1 MTDAVRARELVPA
14 AGDAAGPPALD
25 LPSAGPDPIPW
36 DTALAAVLGYARGR
50 RPLRFRTPDHP
61 HGRWFSVLAFG
72 YERFDRRPVDGGPL
86 GDADVLVAEGLHGR
100 LDPAGWTAVRAA
112 LDGVAPLA
120 DAATARAAG
129 RSFWQLP
136 ADEFSVLAEP
146 GTVGAVLRGIRE
158 HAEGAGVRPDL
169 VTAAL
174 HHRYPR
180 LVPHVDRTTRRQLW
194 PHVVEGDSG
203 LEAVVHRELAGNAAG
218 FAALEAAAAALL
230 DDGNGD
236 GSNSGDGDGE
246 SSGVP
251 LTRLRLHDVLLWL
264 SGSLRLTHAV
274 ELGRG
279 TGEWRRYSAAGSA
292 DGVPAP
298 RHPGAAR
305 PTAGG
310 PL

>member
-14 AGDAAGPPALD
+14 ADDAAGPPALD

-72 YERFDRRPVDGGPL
+72 YERFDRQPVDGGPL

-100 LDPAGWTAVRAA
+100 LDPAAWAAVRAA
-112 LDGVAPLA
+112 LDGMAPLA
-120 DAATARAAG
+120 DALTGRAAG
-129 RSFWQLP
+129 RSYWQLP
-136 ADEFSVLAEP
+136 AEEVAVLAEP

-158 HAEGAGVRPDL
+158 HAEDAGVRPDL

-174 HHRYPR
+174 HHRHPR

-203 LEAVVHRELAGNAAG
+203 LEAVVHRELVANAAG
-218 FAALEAAAAALL
+218 FAALEAAAAVLL
-230 DDGNGD
+230 DDGPGGTG
-236 GSNSGDGDGE
+236 GSQTSG
-246 SSGVP
+246 GVR

-279 TGEWRRYSAAGSA
+279 TGEWRRHQAAGSA

-298 RHPGAAR
+298 RQPGAAL
-305 PTAGG
+305 PTTGG
-310 PL
+310 PH